1 MLRLALLFAL
11 AIVSARAANGQT
23 LARAEDK
30 FHTASAEYIEKKYDE
45 ALATVKEGLRIQ
57 PNSEKLEAL
66 RKLLEQEKKNQQQQ
80 QNKEQQKQDKEK
92 QDQNQDQKDQQQKD
106 QQDNSQEKK
115 QEQNQDKKQEDEKKK
130 DDQQQKDAE
139 PSKPDEEKKKNE
151 EKPAPSQRL
160 EDLKMSE
167 EKARMILEA
176 MKNQEMQ
183 YLQQKKRKATQP
195 RDRSKPDW

>member
-1 MLRLALLFAL
+1 MIRLFFLFAAATFAAHAARGQ
-11 AIVSARAANGQT
+11 AI
-23 LARAEDK
+23 ARAEDK
-30 FHTASAEYIEKKYDE
+30 FHTASAQYIEKKYDE
-45 ALATVKEGLRIQ
+45 ALSTVKEGLKIK

-106 QQDNSQEKK
+106 QQDNAEEKK
-115 QEQNQDKKQEDEKKK
+115 QEQNDKKQEQEEKKN
-130 DDQQQKDAE
+130 DQEQKDAD
-139 PSKPDEEKKKNE
+139 PSKPEEEQQKNE

-160 EDLKMSE
+160 EELKMSE

-195 RDRSKPDW
+195 RDRTKPDW